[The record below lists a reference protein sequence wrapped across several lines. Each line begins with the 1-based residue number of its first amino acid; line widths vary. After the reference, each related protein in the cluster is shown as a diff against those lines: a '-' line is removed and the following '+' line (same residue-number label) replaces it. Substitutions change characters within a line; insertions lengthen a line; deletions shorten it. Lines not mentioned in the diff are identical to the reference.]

1 MARRLGS
8 VLILNTPDWLGPRPN
23 FAFLDGKEPAVRRPF
38 VFRAWAVARTL
49 GRAKAQTS

>member
-38 VFRAWAVARTL
+38 VLRAWSVGRRL
-49 GRAKAQTS
+49 GRAKAQTL